1 MTSKLTRERLEELA
15 AGQSGFNLRIAS
27 HEESQE
33 MARMALA
40 AMDSESGCLPLDY
53 LQGHKD
59 GLEWASQLAEANHPD
74 TGDWLYDDPIELA
87 KAIRKGPDMPPAQPV
102 ADSEPVAEVVSIYG
116 DPEAFGEREIRPLFG
131 IQQMP
136 YGTKL
141 YRHAQPAPVVPD
153 DVLKALQK
161 VARIRLDMDGFDGDR
176 RGIADCLCDAEE
188 ALIEV
193 VNRRAAM
200 FNHPEQ
206 HLDMVDHS
214 GDVNEKGGDGNSP
227 VIPDGWTCNDKANAA
242 LMMLDRIETVDP
254 VDDDRIDGIKRIV
267 RELAAAP
274 HDTPA
279 LNSVQSV
286 DSVADRWIPVSER
299 MPEDSGRYW
308 CYVEEQNDLG
318 KSHYQWNCSWNG
330 DRWWVE
336 SEGGGIVTH
345 WMQLPAA
352 PQEVKGD

>member
-1 MTSKLTRERLEELA
+1 MNNATTRERLEEIVSDPMINHGSEFA
-15 AGQSGFNLRIAS
+15 M
-27 HEESQE
+27 

-40 AMDSESGCLPLDY
+40 AMDSSESVEQPLDY

-87 KAIRKGPDMPPAQPV
+87 KAIRKGPDMPPV
-102 ADSEPVAEVVSIYG
+102 
-116 DPEAFGEREIRPLFG
+116 
-131 IQQMP
+131 
-136 YGTKL
+136 
-141 YRHAQPAPVVPD
+141 QPAPVVPD

-267 RELAAAP
+267 RELATAP

-299 MPEDSGRYW
+299 MPENDGAYLCWDNRYVTTYAFIFGAW
-308 CYVEEQNDLG
+308 QANQFIA
-318 KSHYQWNCSWNG
+318 KN
-330 DRWWVE
+330 
-336 SEGGGIVTH
+336 ITH
-345 WMQLPAA
+345 WMPLPAG
-352 PQEVKGD
+352 PQGVKGD